1 MQVYCVIAEEMAD
14 QWKLYYH
21 SFLPGRGDFVRL
33 MFEELGVEY
42 EDVCRT
48 RGSDEMTKL
57 VRGEHGGWPLRAPP
71 IVQNGDFYLS
81 QTPAIL
87 QYLGRKYEAY
97 PTGGMEEEAR
107 AQQVNLMVF
116 DLMAEGHDCYHPL
129 DKCGTYESQKDA
141 AAPLISHFRKNRL
154 PK

>member
-1 MQVYCVIAEEMAD
+1 MAD

-87 QYLGRKYEAY
+87 QYLGRKYGAY
-97 PTGGMEEEAR
+97 PTGGLEEEAR
-107 AQQVNLMVF
+107 AEQVNLMVF
-116 DLMAEGHDCYHPL
+116 DLIAEGHDCYHPL

-141 AAPLISHFRKNRL
+141 AAPLIIHFRKNRL